1 MEGEAP
7 VMFLQNVFYLVLL
20 ISNSYDYIWDI
31 LLLKIPRDGGAE
43 KLNPQE
49 AIPPFSLM
57 EDSIHGK
64 RAETLVKT
72 A

>member
-1 MEGEAP
+1 
-7 VMFLQNVFYLVLL
+7 MFLQNVCYLGLL
-20 ISNSYDYIWDI
+20 ISNDYIWDI

-57 EDSIHGK
+57 EDSIQGK

>member
-1 MEGEAP
+1 
-7 VMFLQNVFYLVLL
+7 MFLQNVCYLGLL

-31 LLLKIPRDGGAE
+31 LLLKVPRDGGAE

-49 AIPPFSLM
+49 AIPPFSLI

-64 RAETLVKT
+64 NWEMLVYK